1 MRRLTLWTVLPV
13 LMLLASGCTL
23 KGTTN
28 EITDTTSNVTGST
41 SGRTWFTEDGILHP
55 EHKLIAFTALNQMN
69 VEQDL
74 ARGQGEY
81 VTSLGI
87 LLGVPDDQQAA
98 FRAKAQ
104 GEFETLLTS
113 DHDARLQQ
121 FRTLAR

>member
-74 ARGQGEY
+74 ASSWECRTTSKRPFAPRRRGNSRRSSRPIMMPG
-81 VTSLGI
+81 SNSSG
-87 LLGVPDDQQAA
+87 
-98 FRAKAQ
+98 RW
-104 GEFETLLTS
+104 
-113 DHDARLQQ
+113 
-121 FRTLAR
+121 LASN